1 MSRFPLTLAVAALAV
16 AGLTAATAHRPAA
29 PAVPGAAPAQ
39 GFSLFSIDQDI
50 ALGNQVAHQTDSIY
64 AAKGQLMARA
74 SNQRAYQL
82 LDGVVKRVLDNGNLN
97 YRNKFAWDVKLI
109 KDDQTQNA
117 FATPGG
123 HIYVF
128 TGLVKF
134 LDDESQLAG
143 VLGHEIAHAD
153 RRHSIKQLQNQY
165 GIGLLLSVALGKNQG
180 MLAQIAS
187 GVAGLG
193 TLKFSRT
200 YEQEADKYS
209 TIYLNGTRY
218 YACDGAAGFFIKAE
232 KMGNANPPEFL
243 STHPNPGSRIQAIQN
258 NAKSLGCTGRSVS
271 NTNFAELKRLL

>member
-1 MSRFPLTLAVAALAV
+1 MSRPFLTLALSLTAV
-16 AGLTAATAHRPAA
+16 AGLTTATVFKPTAK
-29 PAVPGAAPAQ
+29 PAQ
-39 GFSLFSIDQDI
+39 GFTIFSVDQDI
-50 ALGNQVAHQTDSIY
+50 ALGAQVARQTDSTY
-64 AAKGQLMARA
+64 RAKGQLLERS

-82 LDGVVKRVLDNGNLN
+82 LDGVVKRVLDNGKLK
-97 YRNKFAWDVKLI
+97 YRSQFPWDVKII
-109 KDDQTQNA
+109 KDDATQNA

-128 TGLVKF
+128 SGLIKF
-134 LDDESQLAG
+134 LDNESELAG

-153 RRHSIKQLQNQY
+153 LRHTSRQLQNQY

-180 MLAQIAS
+180 IVSQIAS

-232 KMGNANPPEFL
+232 KQGNANPPEFI

-258 NAKSLGCTGRSVS
+258 NARSLGCTGRSVS
-271 NTNFAELKRLL
+271 NTNFNELKRLL